1 MDLAG
6 QIATW
11 FLIFVSY
18 SMIGWVMEVGYNVVA
33 KRKMTNR
40 GFFIGPVC
48 PIYGAGALLMTILI
62 SDTGNIFEVFAVAVL
77 GSAVLEYLTSVVMEK
92 LFHVRWWDYSEK
104 PFNLNGR
111 ICLENLFYF
120 GILGLIVIK
129 FINPL
134 LFGFFN
140 SWDVVI
146 RIVIACVI
154 FLIWLLD
161 FGVSLW
167 LIIGCRVTVGTI
179 APDATD
185 EITERVRE
193 ILIDKGRVKG
203 KLNRRLVKAFPDMSA
218 KQQPKKPRRSTKN
231 KV

>member
-1 MDLAG
+1 
-6 QIATW
+6 
-11 FLIFVSY
+11 
-18 SMIGWVMEVGYNVVA
+18 
-33 KRKMTNR
+33 
-40 GFFIGPVC
+40 
-48 PIYGAGALLMTILI
+48 
-62 SDTGNIFEVFAVAVL
+62 
-77 GSAVLEYLTSVVMEK
+77 MEK